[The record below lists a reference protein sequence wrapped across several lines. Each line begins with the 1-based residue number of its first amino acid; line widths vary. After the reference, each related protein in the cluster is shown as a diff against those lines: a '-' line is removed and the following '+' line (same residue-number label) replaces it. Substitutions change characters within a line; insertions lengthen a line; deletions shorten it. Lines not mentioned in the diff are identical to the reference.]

1 MKEDEIEKILFQF
14 LCEFLDSSV
23 KRFDLTDYE
32 HRQALSCDELWDL
45 NNGVTLCEDCHNL
58 TKRG

>member
-14 LCEFLDSSV
+14 LCEFLDSAV

-32 HRQALSCDELWDL
+32 HRKALARYLD
-45 NNGVTLCEDCHNL
+45 NNFYGC
-58 TKRG
+58 G